1 MLRILC
7 ALSSVLAV
15 AAQYGDMND
24 VDRAMAGWDQLSK
37 DPSKMQEV
45 FQSFKDPEVM
55 AKAQEMLKDPVY
67 MEAAKRKVAQMQARA
82 QAQGLLDSNGDWTP
96 AALRASFPHAA
107 QTHARTQSMLLSHS
121 RADRRFAEPENTL
134 HHAGMP
140 VPGAAQA
147 TANHDPVSAA
157 LMAGAAKN
165 AQAPPQQ
172 QQQGARE
179 WELENIARHRAGEMN
194 DAELGM
200 ANLKG
205 SLKDPSVL
213 AEMAQMLK
221 DPENMAQLKQMMAD
235 PAFQTQAKAMAQQM
249 KAAGELPD
257 FSQIGQM
264 AQAMRAQGGAGGAA
278 AAEIARHRQEN
289 ANLRAGI

>member
-1 MLRILC
+1 
-7 ALSSVLAV
+7 
-15 AAQYGDMND
+15 
-24 VDRAMAGWDQLSK
+24 
-37 DPSKMQEV
+37 
-45 FQSFKDPEVM
+45 M

-67 MEAAKRKVAQMQARA
+67 MEAAKRKVAQIQAQA
-82 QAQGLLDSNGDWTP
+82 QAQGLLDSNG
-96 AALRASFPHAA
+96 
-107 QTHARTQSMLLSHS
+107 
-121 RADRRFAEPENTL
+121 
-134 HHAGMP
+134 MP
-140 VPGAAQA
+140 IPGAAQA

-172 QQQGARE
+172 QQGARE
-179 WELENIARHRAGEMN
+179 WELENIARHRAGEIN

-200 ANLKG
+200 ANLKN

-213 AEMAQMLK
+213 AEMTQMLK

-235 PAFQTQAKAMAQQM
+235 PAFQAQAKAMAQQM

-278 AAEIARHRQEN
+278 AAEIARLRQEN